1 MERLYSKRKTV
12 SDVRQVQLQWM
23 QVLHAKEQ
31 LQEGLCMMPPSLKCT
46 ISACADACT
55 DVPCTVLGSLSWVL
69 L

>member
-1 MERLYSKRKTV
+1 MGRLYSKRKTV

-31 LQEGLCMMPPSLKCT
+31 HQEGLLAPSLKCT

-55 DVPCTVLGSLSWVL
+55 LYCSGQSVMGTPLDVLK
-69 L
+69 